1 MIRPLFLPSLA
12 LAALLSAGCD
22 DAGRTTATEPQLE
35 TIRGGEQRLITM
47 TDACDPQTFDAAVGA
62 GTCTRSGGVQ
72 FARFLQLLGKH
83 QKVGAWHF
91 APTEGEGQSRAGA
104 ARREPRR

>member
-1 MIRPLFLPSLA
+1 MFRPFFLASMA

-22 DAGRTTATEPQLE
+22 DAGRTTTTEPQLE

-47 TDACDPQTFDAAVGA
+47 TDACDPQTFDAVLGVGA
-62 GTCTRSGGVQ
+62 CTRP
-72 FARFLQLLGKH
+72 R
-83 QKVGAWHF
+83 VGA
-91 APTEGEGQSRAGA
+91 ASGTGRCLALRPDGGQGQSRAGA